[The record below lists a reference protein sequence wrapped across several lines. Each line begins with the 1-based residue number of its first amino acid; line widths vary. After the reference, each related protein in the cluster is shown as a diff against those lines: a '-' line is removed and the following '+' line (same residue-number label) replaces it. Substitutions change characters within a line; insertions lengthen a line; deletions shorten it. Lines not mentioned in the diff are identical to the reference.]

1 MTILGL
7 QGVRGGV
14 GTTSLTAALG
24 WALQQLGETVLVVDA
39 SRDNLLRHFFNVDF
53 SYEQGWARAM
63 LEKQSWRACAWRYTP
78 HLDLLPFGQLTQ
90 AQLQRWPETE
100 HSLIEF
106 AAALQ
111 MLKASGRYRWIL
123 LDLPADHSP
132 LTRSLVSVTDNVLSI
147 AAPDANCH
155 IRLHQQALPEGA
167 DLLVNG
173 RALNSQLQDDIYQLW
188 LQTQRN
194 LLPVVIHRDEAV
206 AEALAIKQP
215 PGEYRADALASEEI
229 LTLAN
234 WCILHYGE
242 EALHEGR

>member
-39 SRDNLLRHFFNVDF
+39 SSDNLLRHFFNVGF
-53 SYEQGWARAM
+53 AHEQGWARAM

-90 AQLQRWPETE
+90 AQQQRWPEIA
-100 HSLIEF
+100 HSLTEF

-111 MLKASGRYRWIL
+111 TVKASGRYRWIL
-123 LDLPADHSP
+123 LDLPADCSP
-132 LTRSLVSVTDNVLSI
+132 LTRSLVSVTDKVLSI
-147 AAPDANCH
+147 ATPDANCH

-167 DLLVNG
+167 DMLVNG
-173 RALNSQLQDDIYQLW
+173 RTLNSQLQDDIYQLW

-206 AEALAIKQP
+206 AEALAVKQP

-229 LTLAN
+229 ITLAN

-242 EALHEGR
+242 GALHEGR